1 MKSTPHVSGQ
11 CVHRQDLKHINDIK
25 SSSWRETLRR
35 DLNPFLFGLRSII
48 FGIFHPE
55 VPDWP
60 IIHAA
65 EAQENALTVTCSA
78 NGLPVPG
85 PASWCNSTTT
95 TVRLLGNAVSHT
107 PARGESCQPLSAAEA
122 FWMDPCGSLVWA
134 GRQE

>member
-1 MKSTPHVSGQ
+1 MKSTPHVSGR
-11 CVHRQDLKHINDIK
+11 CVHRRDLKHISNIK
-25 SSSWRETLRR
+25 SNSWRETLCY
-35 DLNPFLFGLRSII
+35 DLNPFLFGLPSIF
-48 FGIFHPE
+48 FGIFRPQ

-107 PARGESCQPLSAAEA
+107 PAHGESCQPLSR
-122 FWMDPCGSLVWA
+122 WTDPCGSLVWA